1 MSPIYA
7 SSMAA
12 FLFWFALVATFYIYL
27 GYPLLIAL
35 LARLRPSPERDI
47 QSFDPVGDTQ
57 SLSITVMISSYQEPD
72 ALEKKLRNVLA
83 CNNSHQIK
91 QILVGLDGAENADG
105 LSAIDPRIIYVP
117 FPARRGKPSVLNDL
131 MPMATGDILLMM
143 DVRQRLDDAALP
155 ALLRNF
161 ADPAIGVV
169 SGELVFE
176 REAGDSSDA
185 SSIDAYWKLE
195 KWLRVREGRFG
206 SVPGATG
213 ALYAIRRELAQPIP
227 PHSSL
232 DDVIIPMQAIA
243 AGGRCIFEPTAKI
256 YDRPAQDANR
266 EAIRKRRT
274 LAGCAQLL
282 RLFPRWSL
290 PGGHPIW
297 WQFFSHKI
305 ARLFSPIMLML
316 AAASNLLL
324 LNHPIYLALALLQA
338 LAYGLATLSLLLPRS
353 PKPLRILGVFL
364 KMQGTLLQ
372 AWRDALTR
380 PNLALWDKA

>member
-7 SSMAA
+7 SLMAL
-12 FLFWFALVATFYIYL
+12 FLFWFALFALFYIYL

-35 LARLRPSPERDI
+35 LARRRHDGDI
-47 QSFDPVGDTQ
+47 AALAPNGDTQ
-57 SLSITVMISSYQEPD
+57 SLSITIMISSYREPV
-72 ALEKKLRNVLA
+72 ALEKKLRNILSVKD
-83 CNNSHQIK
+83 SQQIQ
-91 QILVGLDGAENADG
+91 QILIGLDGTAHADD
-105 LSAIDPRIIYVP
+105 LPRIDPRISYVP
-117 FPARRGKPSVLNDL
+117 FPERRGKPSVLNDL
-131 MPMATGDILLMM
+131 LPMATGDILVMM
-143 DVRQRLDDAALP
+143 DVRQRLDDGALP

-161 ADPAIGVV
+161 ANPDIGVV

-176 REAGDSSDA
+176 REEGDSSDA

-195 KWLRVREGRFG
+195 KWLRVREGRLG

-213 ALYAIRRELAQPIP
+213 ALYAIRRELAKPIP
-227 PHSSL
+227 PGSSL
-232 DDVIIPMQAIA
+232 DDVIMPMQAIA
-243 AGGRCIFEPTAKI
+243 AGGRCIFEPAAKI

-282 RLFPRWSL
+282 RLFPRWAL

-305 ARLFSPIMLML
+305 ARLFSPFMLIL
-316 AAASNLLL
+316 AAAANLMLIA
-324 LNHPIYLALALLQA
+324 HPLYRVFALLQA
-338 LAYGLATLSLLLPRS
+338 AAYVFALISLALPRA

-364 KMQGTLLQ
+364 KMQATLLQ

>member
-7 SSMAA
+7 SHMAA
-12 FLFWFALVATFYIYL
+12 FMFWFALAAIFYIYL

-35 LARLRPSPERDI
+35 LARLRPKPQRDI
-47 QSFDPVGDTQ
+47 QSADPLRDPS
-57 SLSITVMISSYQEPD
+57 SLSVTVMISSYQEPV

-83 CNNSHQIK
+83 CNGSQQIK
-91 QILVGLDGAENADG
+91 QILVGLDGTENADS
-105 LSAIDPRIIYVP
+105 LTAIDPRIIYVP

-131 MPMATGDILLMM
+131 MPMATGDILIMM
-143 DVRQRLDDAALP
+143 DVRQRLDDDALP

-176 REAGDSSDA
+176 REVGDSSDA

-213 ALYAIRRELAQPIP
+213 ALYAIRRELAHPIP
-227 PHSSL
+227 PQSSL

-243 AGGRCIFEPTAKI
+243 AGGRCIFEPAAKI
-256 YDRPAQDANR
+256 YDRPAQDASR
-266 EAIRKRRT
+266 ESIRKRRT
-274 LAGCAQLL
+274 LAGCVQLL

-305 ARLFSPIMLML
+305 ARLFSPFMLLL
-316 AAASNLLL
+316 AAVSNFMLIT
-324 LNHPIYLALALLQA
+324 HPFYLVLALLQA
-338 LAYGLATLSLLLPRS
+338 AAYGLAILSLLLPS
-353 PKPLRILGVFL
+353 APKPLRILGVFL
-364 KMQGTLLQ
+364 KMQATLLQ
-372 AWRDALTR
+372 AWRDALTST
-380 PNLALWDKA
+380 NLALWDKA